1 MPELSPF
8 RNPVGMEGSG
18 SICETVNHKGHSSA
32 ALRAGSSTRRKRR
45 RPKAF
50 VKLRVLGGSG
60 FCGLHRRTDPLPE
73 RGKLFLGATQKL
85 QGKITQMARGWER
98 KSVEQQQEEMSEQRK
113 TVRAPI
119 SPEQQQR
126 NRKREG
132 LFLSRQRLTQQL
144 QAASN
149 ARHRQMLKQA
159 IAELDRQLSSFK
171 QVTDSTSRK

>member
-1 MPELSPF
+1 
-8 RNPVGMEGSG
+8 
-18 SICETVNHKGHSSA
+18 
-32 ALRAGSSTRRKRR
+32 
-45 RPKAF
+45 
-50 VKLRVLGGSG
+50 
-60 FCGLHRRTDPLPE
+60 
-73 RGKLFLGATQKL
+73 
-85 QGKITQMARGWER
+85 MARGWES

-132 LFLSRQRLTQQL
+132 LLLSRHRLTQQL

-149 ARHRQMLKQA
+149 SRHRQMLEQA

-171 QVTDSTSRK
+171 QVTDSTSGK